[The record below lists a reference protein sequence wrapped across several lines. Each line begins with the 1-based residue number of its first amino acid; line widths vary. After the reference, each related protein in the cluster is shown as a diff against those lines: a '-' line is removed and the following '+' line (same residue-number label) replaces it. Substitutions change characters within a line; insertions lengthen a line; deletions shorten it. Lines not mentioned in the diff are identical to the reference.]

1 MDRSGW
7 TGDVT
12 ITSLL
17 FERVWRLILLL
28 AAVLL
33 ASIVVWSRRRTRI
46 WTRMVWGGFAAI
58 PILSLLSI
66 LVITPRERII
76 GLCRE
81 LAVLVDAG
89 EIESIGTYLAD
100 EFVTA
105 GLDRDEFLSRV
116 ELRITHDHVDHARLR
131 RFRVEFPQ
139 VDQALVVFDAVC
151 SIRSADEYHDH
162 VLSRW
167 RLTLNDR
174 DGVWRVSKI
183 EALPAPFSPIR
194 NVRDWLP

>member
-1 MDRSGW
+1 MDLSGW
-7 TGDVT
+7 TGEVT

-17 FERVWRLILLL
+17 FERVWLLILLL
-28 AAVLL
+28 AVMLL

-46 WTRMVWGGFAAI
+46 WTRIVWGGFAAI
-58 PILSLLSI
+58 PVLSLLSV
-66 LVITPRERII
+66 LVVTPRERII

-89 EIESIGTYLAD
+89 DVERIGRYLAD
-100 EFVTA
+100 DFAAA
-105 GLDRDEFLSRV
+105 GLDREGFLARV
-116 ELRITHDHVDHARLR
+116 EQRITHDHVDHARLR
-131 RFRVEFPQ
+131 RFDVEFSRN
-139 VDQALVVFDAVC
+139 DQALVVFDAVC

-167 RLTLNDR
+167 RLTFKGRDR
-174 DGVWRVSKI
+174 VWRVSKI